1 MPDLTDDFDPTDVT
15 EPTDASQREVSVKA
29 VEFADLPAAAPAS
42 GGSMSQLLKVKFE
55 IEAVLGRTI
64 LPIGEILK
72 LGSGSVVELDR
83 TISEPVDLV
92 VQGLTV
98 ARGEVVVAGDSFAIR
113 IREVMSPQ
121 E

>member
-1 MPDLTDDFDPTDVT
+1 MPDLPDDPDLADGAEFS
-15 EPTDASQREVSVKA
+15 DALQREISVKA
-29 VEFADLPAAAPAS
+29 VDFADLPPAS
-42 GGSMSQLLKVKFE
+42 PTVGGSMNQLLKVKFE
-55 IEAVLGRTI
+55 VEAVLGRTV

-83 TISEPVDLV
+83 TVSEPVDLV

-113 IREVMSPQ
+113 IKEVLSPQ